1 MSGGARKGRAMADLS
16 PLTLWSR
23 FLALPNKSRTK
34 TLGVAFLVAVIS
46 ATAISVTSVTLK
58 PRQEA
63 HLGAQRE
70 AKLAAIV
77 AMLPGL
83 TNILRDTG
91 AQSLETVIVDLTTG
105 AIAEDVAPLDYDY
118 SKTQRDPAQTVEL
131 SSQQDIAGIGRRPR
145 QAPAYLLQ
153 GDAGLALVVLPVYGT
168 GYQSTIR
175 AYLALSADLDHIAG
189 LSIYEQGETPG
200 LGTRITD
207 PRWQAQWSDRRA
219 VDDAGEIIIKVVR
232 GAGSNPGEIDGISG
246 ATRSATGVANLVTFW
261 LGPDGFGPFLD
272 LLRSGERL

>member
-1 MSGGARKGRAMADLS
+1 MADLS
-16 PLTLWSR
+16 PLSLWNR
-23 FLALPNKSRTK
+23 FLALPNDTRSK
-34 TLGVAFLVAVIS
+34 TMGVAFLVAVIS
-46 ATAISVTSVTLK
+46 ATAVSVTSVVLK

-63 HLGAQRE
+63 HLAAQRE

-83 TNILRDTG
+83 TDILRDTG
-91 AQSLETVIVDLTTG
+91 AQSLETLMVDLATG
-105 AIAEDVAPLDYDY
+105 AIAEEVDSQDYDY
-118 SKTQRDPAQTVEL
+118 PAAQRDPAQTVEL
-131 SSQQDIAGIGRRPR
+131 GQQQDIAGIGLRPR
-145 QAPAYLLQ
+145 QAPAYLLR

-175 AYLALSADLDHIAG
+175 AYLALSADLDQIAG

-200 LGTRITD
+200 LGARITD

-219 VDDAGEIIIKVVR
+219 VNDAGEIIIEVVR
-232 GAGSNPGEIDGISG
+232 GAASNPGEIDGISG
-246 ATRSATGVANLVTFW
+246 ATRSTTGVANMVTFW

-272 LLRSGERL
+272 RLRSGERL